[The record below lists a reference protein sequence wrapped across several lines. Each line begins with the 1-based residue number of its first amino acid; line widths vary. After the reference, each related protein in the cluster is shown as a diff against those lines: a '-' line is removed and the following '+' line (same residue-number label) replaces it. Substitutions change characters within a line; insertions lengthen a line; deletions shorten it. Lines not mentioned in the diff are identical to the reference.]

1 MAKNPDIKITAPSKD
16 AEQKE
21 EIRGIV
27 HLIGKDV
34 KGQVPLSAALRQVKG
49 IGVRLSVIFA
59 DIISKE
65 LSIPKDTPIGKLTE
79 AQIEALEN
87 IVKNPA
93 AKGVPIFLLNRRK
106 DLETGKDMHVSGND
120 VVFSMRGDIERE
132 KTLYTWR
139 GYRHAYGQKVRG
151 QGTRTSGRKGLTMG
165 VARTKLREAA
175 AAAKAA
181 PAAGAKPAAAAKP
194 VATAAAKK

>member
-1 MAKNPDIKITAPSKD
+1 MAKNQDIKGNAPSTG

-49 IGVRLSVIFA
+49 IGIRLSVIFA

-65 LSIPKDTPIGKLTE
+65 MNIPKDTPIGSLTE
-79 AQIEALEN
+79 AQIDELEK

-93 AKGVPIFLLNRRK
+93 AKGVPIFMLNRRK
-106 DLETGKDMHVSGND
+106 DLETGKDVHISGSD
-120 VVFSMRGDIERE
+120 VVFSMRNDIERE
-132 KTLYTWR
+132 KTIYSWK

-165 VARTKLREAA
+165 VAKTKLKEAA
-175 AAAKAA
+175 SAAKAA
-181 PAAGAKPAAAAKP
+181 PAKGAAPTKAAPAASP
-194 VATAAAKK
+194 AKK

>member
-1 MAKNPDIKITAPSKD
+1 MAKNQDIKGNAPPKG

-21 EIRGIV
+21 EMRGIV

-49 IGVRLSVIFA
+49 VGVRLSVIFA

-65 LSIPKDTPIGKLTE
+65 LSIPKDTPIGTLSE
-79 AQIEALEN
+79 AQVDEVEK
-87 IVKNPA
+87 IVKNPL
-93 AKGVPIFLLNRRK
+93 AKGVPVYLLNRRK
-106 DLETGKDMHVSGND
+106 DLETGKDVHISGSD
-120 VVFSMRGDIERE
+120 VVFSMRNDIERE
-132 KTLYTWR
+132 KAIYTWK

-165 VARTKLREAA
+165 VSKTKLKDAA

-181 PAAGAKPAAAAKP
+181 PAKGAAPAAAP
-194 VATAAAKK
+194 AKK

>member
-1 MAKNPDIKITAPSKD
+1 MAKNPDIKGTAPSKG

-93 AKGVPIFLLNRRK
+93 AKGVPVFLLNRRK
-106 DLETGKDMHVSGND
+106 DLETG
-120 VVFSMRGDIERE
+120 
-132 KTLYTWR
+132 
-139 GYRHAYGQKVRG
+139 
-151 QGTRTSGRKGLTMG
+151 
-165 VARTKLREAA
+165 
-175 AAAKAA
+175 
-181 PAAGAKPAAAAKP
+181 
-194 VATAAAKK
+194 